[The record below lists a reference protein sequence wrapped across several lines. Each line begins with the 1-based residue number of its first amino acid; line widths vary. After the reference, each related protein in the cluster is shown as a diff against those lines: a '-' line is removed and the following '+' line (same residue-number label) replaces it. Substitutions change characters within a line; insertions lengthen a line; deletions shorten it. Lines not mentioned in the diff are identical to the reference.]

1 MTRGKSMNEAAMEH
15 HLLSQRRILAE
26 FGERAVIGE
35 DLDAILQAAC
45 KGAGEALETNLAKFV
60 QIDADKRKMWVRSGV
75 GWTHGVVGQTELE
88 LEPGTPEW
96 YSLSVDHPVISQSI
110 SLENRFIL
118 HPFQHENRVVAFVN
132 VIVHLP
138 QDNRPIGI
146 FEVDSRT
153 PRAFSDSDVDF
164 LRSYASL
171 IAACFERFRITDAL
185 KQAEAKLRESERR
198 LRRAVELNPQIP
210 WTADADGAVTSIDC
224 RWAEFSGREHE
235 ETMGQ
240 GWRDFTHPDDMPAII
255 RQWSESLA
263 SLTPFDVQVRLQKKS
278 GKYEWY
284 QVRAF
289 PELDESGHCQQWY
302 GTVEDISER
311 VRLEAS
317 LRDWNDNL
325 ESRISERTRQ
335 LQEEQRE
342 REAAEAKLRQSQKM
356 EAVGQLT
363 GGIAHDF
370 NNLLGSISASLE
382 LMQLRIAAGRVADIG
397 KYQTLALTSV
407 KRAAALT
414 GRLLAFSRQ
423 QPLDPKII
431 DPNEVVAGLED
442 MIRRTMGPDV
452 VVRCDLSSVGCI
464 NCDTNQL
471 ENALLNLAINAR
483 DAMSAGGTLTLRTQR
498 LDIDARTGKDK
509 EMQPGPYVL
518 ISVTDDGCGMSED
531 VLRRAFDPFFT
542 TKKIGQGTGL
552 GLSMIYGFT
561 QQSGGQIR
569 IHSTVNVGT
578 TISMY
583 FPLDKRSADN
593 AFGASDEVT
602 SLPSN
607 TGNGE
612 VILVVDDETGLR
624 EIAVELLTDQGYA
637 PYEAIDSASAL
648 RQFEKL
654 DKLDLL
660 ITDIGLPGAVNGLAL
675 AKTLKAQCPQLKILF
690 ITGYANAEGITEG
703 LSLGKVLSKPF
714 SVSELSDHVR
724 SALASEATEHVN
736 RREP

>member
-1 MTRGKSMNEAAMEH
+1 MAKSAMERE
-15 HLLSQRRILAE
+15 LLGQRRILAE
-26 FGERAVIGE
+26 FGEQAVIGE
-35 DLDAILQAAC
+35 DLDAILEAAC
-45 KGAGEALETNLAKFV
+45 RGASEGLKTNLAKFI
-60 QIDADKRKMWVRSGV
+60 QIDVEKRLMWVRSGV
-75 GWTHGVVGQTELE
+75 GWTAGVVGQETLA
-88 LEPGTPEW
+88 LEPDTPEW
-96 YSLSVDHPVISQSI
+96 YSLSVEHPVISQNTA
-110 SLENRFIL
+110 LENRFSL
-118 HPFQHENRVVAFVN
+118 HPFQIDNRVAAFVN
-132 VIVHLP
+132 VTVYAP
-138 QDNRPIGI
+138 RDQTPIGI

-153 PRAFSDSDVDF
+153 PRAFTESDVDF
-164 LRSYASL
+164 LRNYASL

-185 KQAEAKLRESERR
+185 KEAEAKLRESERR

-210 WTADADGAVTSIDC
+210 WTADAKGAVTSIDA
-224 RWAEFSGREHE
+224 RWADFSGLEREQ
-235 ETMGQ
+235 TMGQ
-240 GWRDFTHPDDMPAII
+240 GWRHFTHPDDMPMIV
-255 RQWSESLA
+255 RQWNA
-263 SLTPFDVQVRLQKKS
+263 SLGSLMPFDVQVRLQKKT
-278 GKYEWY
+278 GKYDWY
-284 QVRAF
+284 QVRAY
-289 PELDESGHCQQWY
+289 PELDEAGQCQQWY

-325 ESRISERTRQ
+325 EARISERTRQ

-382 LMQLRIAAGRVADIG
+382 LMQLRIAAGRAADIG

-423 QPLDPKII
+423 QPLDPKVV
-431 DPNEVVAGLED
+431 DTNEVVAGLED

-452 VVRCDLSSVGCI
+452 VVRCNLASVGCI
-464 NCDTNQL
+464 SCDINQL

-483 DAMSAGGTLTLRTQR
+483 DAMAAGGTLTLRTQR
-498 LDIDARTGKDK
+498 VDTSEHTGKDK

-531 VLRRAFDPFFT
+531 VLSRAFDPFFT
-542 TKKIGQGTGL
+542 TKKPGQGTGL

-569 IHSTVNVGT
+569 INSALNFGT

-583 FPLDKRSADN
+583 FPLDARNADKAHEALAN
-593 AFGASDEVT
+593 VASPPPDK
-602 SLPSN
+602 
-607 TGNGE
+607 GNGE

-624 EIAVELLTDQGYA
+624 EIAVELLADQGYA

-648 RQFEKL
+648 KQFEKL
-654 DKLDLL
+654 DRLDLL
-660 ITDIGLPGAVNGLAL
+660 VTDIGLPGPVNGLAL
-675 AKTLKAQCPQLKILF
+675 AKALKAQRPQLKILF
-690 ITGYANAEGITEG
+690 ITGSTKVEGITEG
-703 LSLGKVLSKPF
+703 LTLGKVLSKPF
-714 SVSELSDHVR
+714 SVIELSNYVR
-724 SALASEATEHVN
+724 SALAPEAAESEN
-736 RREP
+736 GR